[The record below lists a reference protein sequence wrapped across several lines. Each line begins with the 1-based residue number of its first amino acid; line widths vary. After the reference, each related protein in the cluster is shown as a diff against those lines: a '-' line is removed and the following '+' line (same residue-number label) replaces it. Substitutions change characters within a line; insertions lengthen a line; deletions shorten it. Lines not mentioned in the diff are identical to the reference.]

1 MTSFANSSMTKI
13 ISAVLAVCMLALH
26 APAAAITA
34 EKSPEE
40 ALKQIQY
47 KYYFRGQ
54 YNEAVGALQTFLA
67 RTDLA
72 PEQAVSAREFLAAS
86 YVLSGQTDKGKE
98 QFLHLL
104 TEDEKYTGPDPTRF
118 KQEVVAAFDS
128 TRDAYAAVKLRTPPQ
143 GTGETGNA
151 GAVASETSK
160 PIYKKW
166 WFYVGL
172 AAVVVLAAA
181 AAAPKEEEAEAP
193 SGPTGTVTVG
203 VRVQ

>member
-34 EKSPEE
+34 EKSPDE

-47 KYYFRGQ
+47 QYYFRGQ
-54 YNEAVGALQTFLA
+54 YNEAIGALQTFLA

-72 PEQAVSAREFLAAS
+72 RDQAVSAREFLAAS
-86 YVLSGQTDKGKE
+86 YVLSGKTDKGKE
-98 QFLHLL
+98 QFLRLL
-104 TEDEKYTGPDPTRF
+104 TEDERYTGPDPARF

-143 GTGETGNA
+143 GTGDTGNA

-181 AAAPKEEEAEAP
+181 AAAPKEDEAEVP